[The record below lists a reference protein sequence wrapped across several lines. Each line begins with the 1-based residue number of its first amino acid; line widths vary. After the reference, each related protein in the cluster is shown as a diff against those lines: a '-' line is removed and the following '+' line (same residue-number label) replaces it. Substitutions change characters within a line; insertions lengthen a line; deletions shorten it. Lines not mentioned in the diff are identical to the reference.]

1 MEKWCSKR
9 ASSRVRVRVEGSE
22 ARDSA
27 QRGNVTLGRLIV
39 AWLPVA
45 MLFALAPPIG
55 YRWDLP
61 PDNRPLVW
69 SFNRWEI
76 GWRLVEAGVVT
87 LFASLWFD
95 SLGAGGWWLLFLL
108 VGLLV
113 ASAVYQLTPDRAIVA
128 TVDFFT
134 PIVDDAYDFGRI
146 AAANA
151 FSDVY
156 AMGGTPLLALNLVG
170 WPRDKLSYELLGD
183 VLRGGA
189 DIAKEAGAF
198 VLGGHSV
205 DDPEPKYGMVAIGE
219 GHPHRIVTLARAR
232 AGDALVLAKPI
243 GTGELTTALKRDPST
258 PPENAAA
265 VKSMATLN
273 AGAARAMRATGGGVH
288 ATTDVTGF
296 GLLGHL
302 HNMLAASG
310 VSAEIDAASVPL
322 FPNAVELAQRGAVP
336 RGATPHR
343 DALVQHVTFADEVPE
358 PLRVLLF
365 DAQTSGGLLIAV
377 DPDRATALL
386 AALEREGTPA
396 AARIGRL
403 TRSVAGAITVT

>member
-1 MEKWCSKR
+1 VPTLSDPR
-9 ASSRVRVRVEGSE
+9 ILVDAST
-22 ARDSA
+22 RDDA
-27 QRGNVTLGRLIV
+27 
-39 AWLPVA
+39 
-45 MLFALAPPIG
+45 
-55 YRWDLP
+55 
-61 PDNRPLVW
+61 
-69 SFNRWEI
+69 
-76 GWRLVEAGVVT
+76 
-87 LFASLWFD
+87 
-95 SLGAGGWWLLFLL
+95 
-108 VGLLV
+108 
-113 ASAVYQLTPDRAIVA
+113 AVYQLTPDRAIVA

-170 WPRDKLSYELLGD
+170 WPRDKLPYELLGD

-219 GHPHRIVTLARAR
+219 VHPHRIVTLARAR
-232 AGDALVLAKPI
+232 AGDALVLTKPI
-243 GTGELTTALKRDPST
+243 GTGVLTTALKRDLAT
-258 PPENAAA
+258 AAEIAAA
-265 VKSMATLN
+265 VKAMATLN
-273 AGAARAMRATGGGVH
+273 AGAARAMRSTGGGVH
-288 ATTDVTGF
+288 AATDVTGF

-322 FPNAVELAQRGAVP
+322 FPHAVELAERGAVP
-336 RGATPHR
+336 GGTTRNR
-343 DALVQHVTFADEVPE
+343 EALAPHVTFADQVPE
-358 PLRVLLF
+358 PVRVLLF

-377 DPDRATALL
+377 DPDRASALL
-386 AALEREGTPA
+386 AGLEREGTPA

-403 TRSVAGAITVT
+403 TRGVAGAITVT